1 MFTLIIKEQVFGS
14 GNMTNLEVPL
24 PGERITLTE
33 LITAKVTAKVYA
45 VNEDLEVKEA
55 SGYFLSPAEK
65 LLNRDV
71 LEKRGKQYRDQ
82 LAALQLDTEKAV
94 YDALAGFQ
102 KNAFFVIID
111 GEQKADLAEE
121 IALTDQTQVH
131 FIRLMPLV
139 GG

>member
-1 MFTLIIKEQVFGS
+1 MTVIEEVFGS
-14 GNMTNLEVPL
+14 GNMTNLQVPL
-24 PGERITLTE
+24 PGERLTLTE

-45 VNEDLEVKEA
+45 INEELEVKEA
-55 SGYFLSPAEK
+55 SGYFLTPAEK
-65 LLNRDV
+65 LLNQEVMEQR
-71 LEKRGKQYRDQ
+71 EKKYRDH
-82 LAALQLDTEKAV
+82 LKALQLDAEKAV
-94 YDALAGFQ
+94 YEALAGFQ

-131 FIRLMPLV
+131 FIRLVPLV

>member
-1 MFTLIIKEQVFGS
+1 MTVIEEVFGS
-14 GNMTNLEVPL
+14 GNMTNLQVPL
-24 PGERITLTE
+24 PGERLTLTE

-45 VNEDLEVKEA
+45 INEDLEVKEA
-55 SGYFLSPAEK
+55 SGYFLTPAEK
-65 LLNRDV
+65 LLNQEVMEQR
-71 LEKRGKQYRDQ
+71 EKKYRDH
-82 LAALQLDTEKAV
+82 LKALQLDAEKAV
-94 YDALAGFQ
+94 YEALAGFQ

-131 FIRLMPLV
+131 FIRLVPLV